1 MSTNP
6 AASPENIA
14 PGVSIGREDRAGI
27 EYIGSEKALIDGGY
41 ARPEWFSGLLGYRR
55 MIAKTPSGEF
65 RVVGDGK
72 GNRLNNQ
79 HKENGA
85 YSIGRNR
92 DGSYSVFAYHHPDEY
107 RRRKAIEDA
116 KRKAEYEARKAELSA
131 KEQQAVWLQAKEA
144 HAARDFPERWKNGV
158 LYHLEQFEKL
168 VTGRMVFTDFPDV
181 GLSADEIAGVSTAAA
196 ELRRVLQNCRPIIK
210 DRVEVSNVVSLNAY
224 AYRNMKRG

>member
-6 AASPENIA
+6 AAPENID
-14 PGVSIGREDRAGI
+14 PGVNIGREDISGI

-55 MIAKTPSGEF
+55 LIAKTPSGEF
-65 RVVGDGK
+65 RVIGEGK

-107 RRRKAIEDA
+107 RRRKALEDA
-116 KRKAEYEARKAELSA
+116 QWQVKFEAMKAERDA
-131 KEQQAVWLQAKEA
+131 KEQRESWLLAKEA
-144 HAARDFPERWKNGV
+144 HAAGDFPERWKNGV
-158 LYHLEQFEKL
+158 LYHLDQLEKL
-168 VTGRMVFTDFPDV
+168 VTGRMIFTDFPDV
-181 GLSADEIAGVSTAAA
+181 GLSADQLAGASAAAA